1 MAWNWLDRII
11 ENKKNKELREEKE
24 NKQQLQELA
33 KGDEFKQMVK
43 DAAKVIIHENMEAA
57 KLAKLENARAHEV
70 SVTKAKEDI
79 NLVSDSMQDSTEPFV
94 AVLGMGFDKHQ
105 GLKIT
110 LDWNDAF
117 IRYLTAAGI
126 KGNNDEETIRI
137 WLANLNY
144 DISQEVIASDYIL
157 NGVDDTEMP
166 SMNYDKMF
174 GLDENGEPIDNDDG
188 DMGGQP
194 EEDRSSE

>member
-1 MAWNWLDRII
+1 MARNWWDRII

-24 NKQQLQELA
+24 NKEQLQELA
-33 KGDEFKQMVK
+33 KGDEFKRMVE
-43 DAAKVIIHENMEAA
+43 DAAKVIIHENMEAT
-57 KLAKLENARAHEV
+57 KRAKLENVKAHED

-79 NLVSDSMQDSTEPFV
+79 NLVSDSVQDSTEPFV
-94 AVLGMGFDKHQ
+94 SVLGMGFDKHQ

-137 WLANLNY
+137 WLAHLNY
-144 DISQEVIASDYIL
+144 DITQEALASDYVL

-166 SMNYDKMF
+166 LMGYDAMF
-174 GLDENGEPIDNDDG
+174 GLDENGEPIDNDD
-188 DMGGQP
+188 DMREQP
-194 EEDRSSE
+194 EEDWPSE